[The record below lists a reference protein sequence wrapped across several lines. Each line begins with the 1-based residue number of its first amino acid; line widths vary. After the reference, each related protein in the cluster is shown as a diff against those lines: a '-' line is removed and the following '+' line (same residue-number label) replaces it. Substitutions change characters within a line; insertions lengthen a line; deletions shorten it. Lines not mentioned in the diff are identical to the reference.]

1 MKKEK
6 IKINIKG
13 KECTARF
20 NISKL
25 RFEHN
30 FGYKD
35 NNGVRQSRIITGTS
49 IEELTK
55 NIESF
60 QELIEKQ
67 SVHSN
72 NISLDNY
79 IEYYLDNIAKFKN
92 RKGTI
97 SSMKNILRLIPSN
110 IKNTSLNNLTTEQ
123 LQIAYSDMSKKYA
136 INTVSYAH
144 QCVNTVLNYA
154 VKSKLISRNVNADC
168 IVHSYVNGKKV
179 YISVDDISKI
189 LSQLKTSKKYH
200 YLYRPVLFL
209 AVSGVRIGECLGLR
223 KDCIDV
229 NTGIVHIKN
238 QVTAIVGYTSDLKT
252 KASNRTIQLSK
263 DIIDIITQ
271 YDNESEFV
279 FTSPKGLMWTSEN
292 FHMFFRKAFNELGYS
307 EITPKQFRNSFVKN
321 AVKDNVSLKI
331 IQNILGHSKLSTTM
345 DIYGELTDSDT
356 YIATKS
362 MCSHFANV

>member
-1 MKKEK
+1 MKKER
-6 IKINIKG
+6 IKINIMG

-20 NISKL
+20 NINKL

-49 IEELTK
+49 IEELSK

-67 SVHSN
+67 SIHNN

-79 IEYYLDNIAKFKN
+79 IQYYLDNVAKFKN

-97 SSMKNILRLIPSN
+97 SSMKNILRLIPANVKN
-110 IKNTSLNNLTTEQ
+110 ISLNNLTTEQ
-123 LQIAYSDMSKKYA
+123 LQIAYSNMSKRYS
-136 INTVSYAH
+136 INTIAYAH

-168 IVHSYVNGKKV
+168 IVHNYVNGKKV
-179 YISVDDISKI
+179 YISIDDIIKI
-189 LSQLKTSKKYH
+189 LNQLKFSKKYH

-209 AVSGVRIGECLGLR
+209 AVSGVRIGECLGLKR
-223 KDCIDV
+223 ECIDI
-229 NTGIVHIKN
+229 NTGIVQIKN
-238 QVTAIVGYTSDLKT
+238 QVTAVVGYTSDLKT
-252 KASNRTIQLSK
+252 KSSNRTIQLSK

-292 FHMFFRKAFNELGYS
+292 FHMFFRKAFNDLGYPD
-307 EITPKQFRNSFVKN
+307 ITPKQFRNSFVKN
-321 AVKDNVSLKI
+321 AVKNNTSLKI

-345 DIYGELTDSDT
+345 DIYGELTDVDT
-356 YIATKS
+356 YNTTKA
-362 MCSHFANV
+362 MCNNFINV